1 MKSVGLAFKV
11 GIFVFIG
18 LIALG
23 YLTVKI
29 TKQKKLLVMRGY
41 EIHAIFD
48 DAFGL
53 KANNSVRM
61 AGVGIG
67 RVKDI
72 LLTKDGKANVVM
84 IINPSIKISEDAKA
98 RIRGHGLVGTK
109 FVEIVQGMSSETIR
123 PHKVITNTTSV
134 SNIDEIINDANLTL
148 DHINDYL
155 NSEKESLK
163 QATEHLKE
171 VSFNMNE
178 VLEKINKGQ
187 GTLGKLINDDALYS
201 KFKDEVDRLDN
212 VIAKV
217 ESGQGTIGKLINDDK
232 LYNDLSDIVADIKEG
247 EGTLG
252 KLIKD
257 EGFYNQAKD
266 TLDRIN
272 NMVKRTEAGE
282 GTLGKLIADDSLYK
296 ETKEAVKDI
305 KKTAETV
312 KEETPISVIGTTV
325 GIVK

>member
-11 GIFVFIG
+11 GIFVLIG

-29 TKQKKLLVMRGY
+29 TKHKKLLVMKGY
-41 EIHAIFD
+41 EVHAIFD
-48 DAFGL
+48 DVSGL
-53 KANNSVRM
+53 KVSNSVHM
-61 AGVGIG
+61 AGVRIG

-72 LLTKDGKANVVM
+72 LLTKDGKADVVM
-84 IINPSIKISEDAKA
+84 LINPSVKIAEDAQA
-98 RIRGHGLVGTK
+98 SVRGHGLVGTK
-109 FVEIVQGMSSETIR
+109 SVEIIQGSSEPVR
-123 PHKVITNTTSV
+123 LNKVITNTTSV
-134 SNIDEIINDANLTL
+134 SNIDEIINDASLTL

-155 NSEKESLK
+155 ESEKESLK

-171 VSFNMNE
+171 VSSNMND

-201 KFKDEVDRLDN
+201 KFKEGVDRLDN
-212 VIAKV
+212 IIAKV
-217 ESGQGTIGKLINDDK
+217 ESGQGTMGKLIN
-232 LYNDLSDIVADIKEG
+232 
-247 EGTLG
+247 
-252 KLIKD
+252 D

-296 ETKEAVKDI
+296 ETKEAVRDI